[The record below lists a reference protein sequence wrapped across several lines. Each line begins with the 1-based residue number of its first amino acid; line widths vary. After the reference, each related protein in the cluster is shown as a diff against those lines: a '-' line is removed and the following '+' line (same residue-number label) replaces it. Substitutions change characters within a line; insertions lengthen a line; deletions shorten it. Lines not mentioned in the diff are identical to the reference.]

1 MIDINDQTNYG
12 LGIDSFEFATSP
24 AHGAI
29 LAFVYLLLLG
39 GGGYYS
45 NPGALKAPPPAQQK
59 KTAETKEFE
68 SKIDSFFKCVK
79 TCFLR
84 SY

>member
-1 MIDINDQTNYG
+1 MINLTGAGSSNNG

-39 GGGYYS
+39 GGLLFESRG
-45 NPGALKAPPPAQQK
+45 PEGPPPSPAK
-59 KTAETKEFE
+59 KN
-68 SKIDSFFKCVK
+68 SRNQRI
-79 TCFLR
+79 
-84 SY
+84 

>member
-39 GGGYYS
+39 GGVIIRI
-45 NPGALKAPPPAQQK
+45 PGP
-59 KTAETKEFE
+59 
-68 SKIDSFFKCVK
+68 
-79 TCFLR
+79 
-84 SY
+84 